1 LSEPIVR
8 AAAVENI
15 VGRRPLESQPV
26 LRTETGHH
34 NTAHGHDD
42 HGPLHHHFEDME
54 QQREA
59 TVLGMWGFLCTEV
72 MMFGGLFFV
81 YTLYRWSATQRSH
94 DLGMMDPFYVG
105 SQMLNHTLGL
115 LNTFVLLASSF
126 TMAMGVYFAQTR
138 NRKMLMNMLV
148 LTWLFGAAFL
158 GIKAIEWTADW
169 HEGLVPALQW
179 FPERGLSE
187 GHLHLNAEQIS
198 LVNLNHMQ
206 MYFVIYFCMTGLHAI
221 HMIIGLGV
229 VGWFW
234 VLAKRGMFTNGNDQP
249 VELVGMYWHFV
260 DIVWVFLFP
269 LLYLMAGHIHGG
281 GAH

>member
-1 LSEPIVR
+1 VR

-15 VGRRPLESQPV
+15 AGRRPPESQPV

-42 HGPLHHHFEDME
+42 HGVLHHHFEDMT

-59 TVLGMWGFLCTEV
+59 TVLGMWAFLCTEV

-81 YTLYRWSATQRSH
+81 YTLYRWAATQRAH
-94 DLGMMDPFYVG
+94 DLGMIDPFYVG
-105 SQMLNHTLGL
+105 SQLLNHTLGL
-115 LNTFVLLASSF
+115 VNTFVLLASSF
-126 TMAMGVYFAQTR
+126 TMAMGVYYAQTR

-148 LTWLFGAAFL
+148 LTWLFGASFL
-158 GIKAIEWTADW
+158 GIKAIEWTTDW
-169 HEGLVPALQW
+169 HEGLVPALNW
-179 FPERGLSE
+179 HPEHVLTH
-187 GHLHLNAEQIS
+187 GHHAFDVAK
-198 LVNLNHMQ
+198 VNLNHLQ

-229 VGWFW
+229 VFWFW
-234 VLAKRGMFTNGNDQP
+234 VLAKRGLFTNGNDQP

-269 LLYLMAGHIHGG
+269 LLYLIAGHHI
-281 GAH
+281 